1 VPTGANSRRPAGWL
15 LLRAVTRLGETLT
28 KRVVG
33 DFEAGSLS
41 ARARG
46 RRWKLFLETFPE
58 VGEMTVLDV
67 GGDVRAWRL
76 AGVRPK
82 HLVLLN
88 IFPQEVEEDWI
99 TAIVGDACEPPADLP
114 VPDLVYSNSVI
125 EHVGGHARRQQFA
138 ATVRACERYWV
149 QTPSR
154 SFPIEPHFM
163 FPFLQHLPRSLQM
176 SAVAHWPVGNYS
188 RVKDREEA
196 LRYLLDIE
204 LLSADEMRF
213 YFPDAELHRERVA
226 GLTKSFVAIKR

>member
-1 VPTGANSRRPAGWL
+1 VLRP
-15 LLRAVTRLGETLT
+15 VTPLAEALT

-58 VGEMTVLDV
+58 IGEMTVLDV

-88 IFPQEVEEDWI
+88 IFSQEVEEDWI
-99 TAIVGDACEPPADLP
+99 TAVVGDACEPPADLP
-114 VPDLVYSNSVI
+114 QADLVYSNSVI
-125 EHVGGHARRQQFA
+125 EHVGGHARRLQFA
-138 ATVRACERYWV
+138 ETVRSSGRYWV

-163 FPFLQHLPRSLQM
+163 FPFLQHLPRPLQM

-188 RVKDREEA
+188 EVTDREEA

-213 YFPDAELHRERVA
+213 YFPDSELRRERIA
-226 GLTKSFVAIKR
+226 GLTKSFIAIRR

>member
-1 VPTGANSRRPAGWL
+1 
-15 LLRAVTRLGETLT
+15 VTSLGEALT

-46 RRWKLFLETFPE
+46 RRWSLFLETFPD
-58 VGEMTVLDV
+58 VNEMTVLDV

-82 HLVLLN
+82 HLILLN

-99 TAIVGDACEPPADLP
+99 TAVVGDACDPPAGLP
-114 VPDLVYSNSVI
+114 EPDLVYSNSVI
-125 EHVGGHARRQQFA
+125 EHVGGHARRLDFA
-138 ATVRACERYWV
+138 KTVRSCERYWV

-176 SAVAHWPVGNYS
+176 RAVARWPVGNYS
-188 RVKDREEA
+188 GVKDRREA
-196 LRYLLDIE
+196 LSYLLDIE
-204 LLSADEMRF
+204 LLGAEEMRF
-213 YFPDAELHRERVA
+213 YFPDAELHRERIA
-226 GLTKSFVAIKR
+226 ALTKSFIAIKR